1 MASFRGQEIF
11 PMMSGD
17 VPRHTRKVLR
27 KKSEIFFLRFQL
39 WLENSETPPDAKHY
53 FPHTYHAQYPKAV
66 DWRPPDKSP
75 FVSLFLSTLLLK
87 QF

>member
-27 KKSEIFFLRFQL
+27 KKKGNIFYEILTLVGKFRD
-39 WLENSETPPDAKHY
+39 S
-53 FPHTYHAQYPKAV
+53 
-66 DWRPPDKSP
+66 
-75 FVSLFLSTLLLK
+75 SL
-87 QF
+87 